1 MTESTL
7 RGRDR
12 RYLRGLGHDL
22 EPSVLLGRSGITD
35 GIVTTIGEALGAH
48 ELIKVRLHETAG
60 AERKE
65 AARELAER
73 CGAELVQ
80 VLGRAVLLYRRNE
93 EEPKI
98 ELPG

>member
-12 RYLRGLGHDL
+12 RYLRGLGHSL
-22 EPSVLLGRSGITD
+22 EPSVLLGKGGITD
-35 GIVTTIGEALGAH
+35 AVVVSIGKALDAH

-80 VLGRAVLLYRRNE
+80 VLGRVVLLYRRND
-93 EEPKI
+93 EEPGI